1 MNADQWMVSVATCIT
16 KDSPSLHI
24 PHICTLYNLSI
35 RVYSEFPNAF
45 PETHG
50 PVTDRSFYNTVLFFF
65 LQKQNVN
72 RFFRWLLDKV
82 LFANQLKTG
91 SLSIDV
97 NHLLLLR
104 SRLLIAGI
112 LAQY

>member
-1 MNADQWMVSVATCIT
+1 M
-16 KDSPSLHI
+16 
-24 PHICTLYNLSI
+24 
-35 RVYSEFPNAF
+35 AF
-45 PETHG
+45 G
-50 PVTDRSFYNTVLFFF
+50 
-65 LQKQNVN
+65 QG
-72 RFFRWLLDKV
+72 V
-82 LFANQLKTG
+82 LFANQLETG